1 MTSLNLKLSPSPMA
15 KYGEGDKRWIVEER
29 PDGANV
35 HNWHW
40 AETDCLEW
48 SRNLLSKLLSNLSIL
63 DGEGNLFIKT
73 KKLEK
78 ADGEAY
84 VNVRK
89 GKIIPGYELNVTVS
103 WEGEAKDSDGKS
115 LLKVDGSVEIPYIS
129 DENADE
135 DPEIRV
141 TVRDDGP
148 IGKILKEAM
157 VSKGK
162 PLIEEKIRVYV
173 QSMAHGGPAKDE
185 LEAKKIAPKWQSAA
199 AVVKE
204 AMVQVVGE
212 KKEVKK
218 ESKKGFKTIS
228 VTEKFSCRARDM
240 YEILMDENRW
250 KGFTQ
255 SNARISKEVGGE
267 FSIFDGSVTGTNVEL
282 QEGKLIV
289 QKWRFGSWPDGVVS
303 TVRLTLDEPEPGLTV
318 VKVMHTDIPE
328 EDRYGNATVVEN
340 TERGWRDLILNKIR
354 AVFGFGI

>member
-1 MTSLNLKLSPSPMA
+1 MA

-40 AETDCLEW
+40 AETNCLEW
-48 SRNLLSKLLSNLSIL
+48 SRNLLSKLLSNLVIL
-63 DGEGNLFIKT
+63 DGEGNLFIKI

-78 ADGEAY
+78 VDGEAY

-89 GKIIPGYELNVTVS
+89 GKIIPGYELNVSLS

-135 DPEIRV
+135 DPEIKV
-141 TVRDDGP
+141 TVKDEGP
-148 IGKILKEAM
+148 IGKTLKEAM
-157 VSKGK
+157 VAKGK
-162 PLIEEKIRVYV
+162 PVIEEKVRVYV
-173 QSMAHGGPAKDE
+173 QSMAKGGPAKDE
-185 LEAKKIAPKWQSAA
+185 LETKRVAPKGQSTAVKEEVASAKIAAGQ
-199 AVVKE
+199 
-204 AMVQVVGE
+204 

-218 ESKKGFKTIS
+218 ESKKGFKTINL
-228 VTEKFSCRARDM
+228 TEKFSCRARDM

-282 QEGKLIV
+282 QDGKLIV
-289 QKWRFGSWPDGVVS
+289 QKWRFGSWPDGIVS
-303 TVRLTLDEPEPGLTV
+303 TVRLTLYEPEPGLTV
-318 VKVMHTDIPE
+318 VKLLHTDIPE
-328 EDRYGNATVVEN
+328 EDRYGNATVAEN
-340 TERGWRDLILNKIR
+340 TERGWRDLIFHKIR